1 MVQDTPNAIM
11 TNGVLLF
18 ADVSGFTALTEKYS
32 NHKEGVSGL
41 TNALNGYISNIC
53 QHILDNGGDILKFA
67 GDAILALW
75 KCERA
80 DIAEAMAIATHT
92 ALDIQ
97 QKNDFKMTSLGVE
110 LRVKIA
116 ISAGKIYCTHV
127 GMPGMS

>member
-1 MVQDTPNAIM
+1 MVEDTPKAIM

-18 ADVSGFTALTEKYS
+18 ADVSGFTSLTEKYS
-32 NHKEGVSGL
+32 NDKEGVSGL

-67 GDAILALW
+67 GDAILAVW
-75 KCERA
+75 KCERKQ
-80 DIAEAMAIATHT
+80 IAEAIAIATHT
-92 ALDIQ
+92 ALEIQ
-97 QKNDFKMTSLGVE
+97 QRNDWKMTSVGVE

-127 GMPGMS
+127 GMPGT